1 MICVRKGHKFAI
13 CRKVSVMEFKLYTAK
28 LQTWL
33 GLARR

>member
-1 MICVRKGHKFAI
+1 
-13 CRKVSVMEFKLYTAK
+13 MEFKLYTAK